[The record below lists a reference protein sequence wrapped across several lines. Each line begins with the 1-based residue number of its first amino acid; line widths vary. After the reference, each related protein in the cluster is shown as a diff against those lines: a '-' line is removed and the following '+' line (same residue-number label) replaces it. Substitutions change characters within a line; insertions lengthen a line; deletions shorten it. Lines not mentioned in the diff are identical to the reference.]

1 MDFAVE
7 MRGIHKTFTS
17 TKVIAND
24 NVDLCV
30 ARGEVHALVGENG
43 AGKTTLMN
51 ILYGLVK
58 ADHGVIRVDGH
69 EAHINHPDDAIRLG
83 IGMVH
88 QHFKLVPSFTVA
100 ENIMLGMEPNRAGV
114 LQRKAEIEQVRK
126 LADQFGLPVDPHA
139 RIRDLPVGMQQRV
152 EILKALQR
160 QAQILILDEPTAVLT
175 PQEARELFTV
185 VRQLAASGRTVI
197 FITHKLLEVMDVA
210 HRVSV
215 MRRGRMID
223 TKPIGETN
231 VTDMARMMVGR
242 DALLMIDKPPAMPER
257 VVLDVAHLVV
267 AASGGVPAILNVS
280 FQVREGEILGVA
292 GVNGNGQTELVEA
305 ITGLRPIEGGSVRVM
320 ERDIARLSVDARRR
334 TGMAHIPEDRLS
346 VGLNLQTSLDENLIV
361 SRYKTNALSRLGFL
375 RRGAMRRLSEE
386 VVARF
391 DIASARA
398 GSGIATLSGGNL
410 QKVVLG
416 RELSGEPKLIIAN
429 QPTRGLD
436 VGSIE
441 FVHRTLVGARER
453 GAAILLVSVE
463 LDEIMSLSDRVLV
476 LFRGQIAGE
485 MNVADAT
492 QEKLGVLMAGGS
504 LREHSEAQDDD
515 G

>member
-7 MRGIHKTFTS
+7 MRGITKAFAS
-17 TKVIAND
+17 TKVVAND
-24 NVDLCV
+24 NVDLYV

-58 ADHGVIRVDGH
+58 PDHGTLHVDGH
-69 EAHINHPDDAIRLG
+69 EVQINHPDDAIRLG

-100 ENIMLGMEPNRAGV
+100 ENIMLGMEPNKAGV
-114 LQRKAEIEQVRK
+114 LQRKTEIEQVRK
-126 LADQFGLPVDPHA
+126 LADEFGLPVDPNA

-160 QAQILILDEPTAVLT
+160 RAQILILDEPTAVLT

-185 VRQLAASGRTVI
+185 VRQLAESGRTVI

-223 TKPIGETN
+223 SKPIGETN

-242 DALLMIDKPPAMPER
+242 DVLLMVDKPPAIPER
-257 VVLDVAHLVV
+257 VVLDVEHLVV
-267 AASGGVPAILNVS
+267 AATGGVPAILNVS

-305 ITGLRPIEGGSVRVM
+305 ISGLRPIEGGMVKVLD
-320 ERDIARLSVDARRR
+320 RDIARLSVDARRR
-334 TGMAHIPEDRLS
+334 AGMAHIPEDRLS
-346 VGLNLQTSLDENLIV
+346 MGLNLETSLDENLIV
-361 SRYKTNALSRLGFL
+361 NRYKTRLISRLGFL
-375 RRGAMRRLSEE
+375 RRKAMRELSEE
-386 VVARF
+386 VVERF
-391 DIASARA
+391 DIASAHA

-416 RELSGEPKLIIAN
+416 RELTGEPKLIIAN

-441 FVHRTLVGARER
+441 FVHRTLVAARER

-463 LDEIMSLSDRVLV
+463 LDEIMSLSDRIIV

-504 LREHSEAQDDD
+504 LNEHSEAQDDD